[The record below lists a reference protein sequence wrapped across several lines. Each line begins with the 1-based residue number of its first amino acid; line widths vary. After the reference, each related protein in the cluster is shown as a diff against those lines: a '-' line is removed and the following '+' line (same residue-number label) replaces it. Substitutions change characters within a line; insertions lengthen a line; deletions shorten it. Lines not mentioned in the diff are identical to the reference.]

1 MSKSAKQEQPAL
13 FALPDSQIET
23 ITPEI
28 DNLEEE
34 VIGEAVLKEF
44 VPGNIY
50 FDYQDILN
58 QKSAKAADEIAKRKA
73 IYDAQVWLLCQVYDV
88 VEEGGKVRPLGLQDV
103 SFMEGEELAFR
114 IADIMS
120 VNLNVNFLDE
130 KDSLETSWLF
140 EITEKAQRFRVH
152 KLSVEKGV
160 EIQQQSQ
167 KDPTGVKLTKWL
179 ITERITLNDEK
190 IKEEDFKDKLNFE
203 TTVLLASKINF
214 LLAQFQRKGTSFSL
228 RSTRAGRTPTSK

>member
-1 MSKSAKQEQPAL
+1 MSKTAKQELPAL
-13 FALPDSQIET
+13 FALPEPLEP
-23 ITPEI
+23 ITPEV
-28 DNLEEE
+28 DNLEDE
-34 VIGEAVLKEF
+34 VIGEAVIKDF
-44 VPGNIY
+44 VPGIVY
-50 FDYQDILN
+50 FQYQDILN
-58 QKSAKAADEIAKRKA
+58 QKVAKAQDDAGKTKA
-73 IYDAQVWLLCQVYDV
+73 IYEAQIWLLMQVFEV
-88 VEEGGKVRPLGLQDV
+88 VEEDGNVRPLGLQDI

-120 VNLNVNFLDE
+120 VTLNVNFLDE
-130 KDSLETSWLF
+130 KNSLQDSWLF

-190 IKEEDFKDKLNFE
+190 ITEENFNDKLDFQ
-203 TTVLLASKINF
+203 TTVILASKINF

-228 RSTRAGRTPTSK
+228 RSTRTGRTPTSK

>member
-1 MSKSAKQEQPAL
+1 MSKPAKQQTPEL
-13 FALPDSQIET
+13 FALPSSQIES
-23 ITPEI
+23 IIPEI
-28 DNLEEE
+28 DNLEDE

-44 VPGNIY
+44 VPGSVY

-58 QKSAKAADEIAKRKA
+58 NKTGKASSEETKRKA
-73 IYDAQVWLLCQVYDV
+73 IYDAQVWLLCQVYEV
-88 VEEGGKVRPLGLQDV
+88 VEESGKVRPLGLQDV

-120 VNLNVNFLDE
+120 VNLKVNFLDE
-130 KDSLETSWLF
+130 KESLETSWLF
-140 EITEKAQRFRVH
+140 EVTEKAQRFRVH

-179 ITERITLNDEK
+179 IAERITLNDEK
-190 IKEEDFKDKLNFE
+190 IKEEDFKDKLDFE

>member
-58 QKSAKAADEIAKRKA
+58 QKSAKAIDETAKRKA

-88 VEEGGKVRPLGLQDV
+88 VEEDGKVRPLGLQDV

-120 VNLNVNFLDE
+120 VNVNVNFLDE

-140 EITEKAQRFRVH
+140 EITEKAQRFRVY

-190 IKEEDFKDKLNFE
+190 IKEEDFRDKLDFE